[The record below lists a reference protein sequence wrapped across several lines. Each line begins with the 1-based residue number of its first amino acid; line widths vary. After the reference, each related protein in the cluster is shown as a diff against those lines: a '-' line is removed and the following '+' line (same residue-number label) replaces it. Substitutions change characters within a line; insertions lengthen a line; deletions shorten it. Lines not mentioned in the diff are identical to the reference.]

1 MTPFKKAD
9 IDHLSLF
16 ELRDVARELGV
27 PKPTTLKREN
37 LLDAIEDIML
47 GRTNPAPRTTRG
59 RPPKS
64 GEKPLT
70 LVNKLKQMLEAS
82 N

>member
-47 GRTNPAPRTTRG
+47 GRTKPAPRTTRG
-59 RPPKS
+59 RPTRAEKS
-64 GEKPLT
+64 R
-70 LVNKLKQMLEAS
+70 
-82 N
+82 